1 MVTTIKGE
9 CKAGRR
15 ATAMEARVFILK
27 ASRGC
32 SKTDPDI
39 EETCVQGWPH
49 GLKRDLKRF

>member
-15 ATAMEARVFILK
+15 VSAMEAGVFILK

-39 EETCVQGWPH
+39 QETCVQGWPH